1 MTDDSTLPVEHL
13 FDLHLDGEIASLIPE
28 CPAGTR
34 ATVQVHGGTFRGP
47 RLNGTVVGPGA
58 DWATVRADG
67 SIRIDVRLLLRT
79 DDGADI
85 YMTYTGVGLD
95 MGAQLRTAPLF
106 ETGDERYAW
115 LNKVQAVGTGSSAD
129 GSVVDYQVYALA

>member
-1 MTDDSTLPVEHL
+1 MAESTLPVEHL
-13 FDLHLDGEIASLIPE
+13 FDLHLDGGIASMIPE
-28 CPAGTR
+28 CAAGTR
-34 ATVQVHGGTFRGP
+34 VTVQVDGGTFSGP

-58 DWATVRADG
+58 DWATMRADG

-85 YMTYTGVGLD
+85 YMTYTGVGLE
-95 MGAQLRTAPLF
+95 MGAHLRTAPLF

-115 LNKVQAVGTGSSAD
+115 LNKVQAVGTGSSD
-129 GSVVDYQVYALA
+129 GKVVDYQVYALG